1 MQNNS
6 SHRKKGFS
14 KIYLLVLLGI
24 FIGIGIT
31 PLWKKTESSGL
42 QVKDDP
48 AYMRLEESKT
58 EIDDISLTRSN
69 AIVQSAQKVGPA
81 VVSISVM
88 QTRIVRESPLLSPF
102 GEDLFEEFW
111 GRYFRPREYK
121 QKVYSL
127 GSGVLISKEGYILT
141 NEHVIM
147 NAEELKVTLPT
158 GEEYTGKIVGQ
169 DVASDL
175 AVIKID
181 SQDLPFAQLGDS
193 EDLIIGEW
201 AIALGNPFGYLLDD
215 PNPTVTVGVISA
227 INRDIKRDSDE
238 KRVYR
243 GMIQTDA
250 AINMGNSGGP
260 LVNARGQVVGINT
273 FIFSTSRGS
282 EGIGFAIPIN
292 RAKGILNDLIEH
304 GEVTRAWIGVKVQ
317 SLTPLLASSL
327 NLENV
332 QGVIIS
338 EVYKESPADKA
349 GIKRGDVIT
358 KVESQKI
365 RDVSDW
371 EDFTTL
377 ARVGKPLSITSIQKG
392 VQKELTLTPG
402 QLPLKEAEEF
412 DGLMG
417 MSVTNITPQIAG
429 QLGISDP
436 AGVIITSVEK
446 ESKAYEV
453 GFKEEDIIRQIDEI
467 HIGNV
472 KEYQKAF
479 SSLRK
484 NQKILMLVERDQ
496 NLYLLSMV
504 Y

>member
-1 MQNNS
+1 MENNPS
-6 SHRKKGFS
+6 IRKKWFS
-14 KIYLLVLLGI
+14 KIYLPILLGI
-24 FIGIGIT
+24 LIGIGIT
-31 PLWKKTESSGL
+31 SLWKKTESSGL
-42 QVKDDP
+42 QAKDDP
-48 AYMRLEESKT
+48 DYVRLEEPKT
-58 EIDDISLTRSN
+58 EIDDISMTRRN
-69 AIVQSAQKVGPA
+69 AIVQSAQRVGPA
-81 VVSISVM
+81 VVSISVV
-88 QTRIVRESPLLSPF
+88 QTRIVRESPLSSPF
-102 GEDLFEEFW
+102 GDDLFEEFW

-141 NEHVIM
+141 NEHVIRG
-147 NAEELKVTLPT
+147 AEELKVTLTT
-158 GEEYTGKIVGQ
+158 GAEYEGKIVGQ

-181 SQDLPFAQLGDS
+181 SKDLPFVQLGDS

-260 LVNARGQVVGINT
+260 LVNARGEVIGINT

-304 GEVTRAWIGVKVQ
+304 GEVTRAWIGAKVQ

-332 QGVIIS
+332 RGVIIS

-377 ARVGKPLSITSIQKG
+377 ARVGKPLNITSIQKG

-412 DGLMG
+412 DGLIG
-417 MSVTNITPQIAG
+417 MSITNITPQIAA

-436 AGVIITSVEK
+436 AGVIITSVKE
-446 ESKAYEV
+446 ESKAYGV
-453 GFKEEDIIRQIDEI
+453 GFKEGDIIRQIDEI

-472 KEYQKAF
+472 KEYKKVF

-496 NLYLLSMV
+496 NLYLLSMI